1 MNNNEPTTPWED
13 RLDEEH
19 PQIANMDEIDFMTM
33 LMECRIIQAS

>member
-1 MNNNEPTTPWED
+1 MSTDTLTQWED
-13 RLDEEH
+13 RSIEEA

>member
-1 MNNNEPTTPWED
+1 MNNDNVTKWEERTT
-13 RLDEEH
+13 EET